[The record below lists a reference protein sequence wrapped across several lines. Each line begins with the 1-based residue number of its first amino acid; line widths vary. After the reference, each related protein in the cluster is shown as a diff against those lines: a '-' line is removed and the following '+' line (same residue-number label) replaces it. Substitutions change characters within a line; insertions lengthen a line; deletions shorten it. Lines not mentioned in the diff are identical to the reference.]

1 MRKCNTQNLYK
12 NYTQTHSFCL
22 LHQVLSSTTISSLL
36 DKYCETSFQTDLL
49 RATRPGIR
57 KMKLDAEAIQYHSI
71 IYFTHSLP
79 SQ

>member
-12 NYTQTHSFCL
+12 SYTQTHSFYLLQQVSSETAICL
-22 LHQVLSSTTISSLL
+22 LL
-36 DKYCETSFQTDLL
+36 DKYCETSSQTDLL
-49 RATRPGIR
+49 RATRPGIG